1 LTVPSE
7 ILSSL
12 AFGELVHCLGQRGG
26 EMLPAA
32 AELTPLHAA
41 WVLIGWVLVLIVGV
55 AHQVVPML
63 QISQP

>member
-1 LTVPSE
+1 
-7 ILSSL
+7 
-12 AFGELVHCLGQRGG
+12 
-26 EMLPAA
+26 MLPAA
-32 AELTPLHAA
+32 ADLTPLHAA

>member
-1 LTVPSE
+1 M
-7 ILSSL
+7 LSSR
-12 AFGELVHCLGQRGG
+12 AFGELADRLGQRGG

-32 AELTPLHAA
+32 TDLTPLHAA
-41 WVLIGWVLVLIVGV
+41 WGLFGWVLVLIVGV